1 LLVSQSRSSGVDYFP
16 QPVRRTV
23 RRYQPGGQTGLV
35 SIHQNELAKLQQM
48 AQVGQQ
54 AMINNQMYNAMT
66 QGRNPM
72 QQARFGLEA
81 GDFESTMTVQQD
93 NTPIKN
99 FFRNPDNRLAM
110 AKTATNI
117 FNLDDEVDM
126 GNVLSADNVFN
137 AVPAP
142 QGDFQMN
149 QALGYVG
156 DSTPVQNTGNIYGAG
171 IQGAFT

>member
-1 LLVSQSRSSGVDYFP
+1 
-16 QPVRRTV
+16 
-23 RRYQPGGQTGLV
+23 
-35 SIHQNELAKLQQM
+35 
-48 AQVGQQ
+48 
-54 AMINNQMYNAMT
+54 
-66 QGRNPM
+66 
-72 QQARFGLEA
+72 
-81 GDFESTMTVQQD
+81 
-93 NTPIKN
+93 
-99 FFRNPDNRLAM
+99 M